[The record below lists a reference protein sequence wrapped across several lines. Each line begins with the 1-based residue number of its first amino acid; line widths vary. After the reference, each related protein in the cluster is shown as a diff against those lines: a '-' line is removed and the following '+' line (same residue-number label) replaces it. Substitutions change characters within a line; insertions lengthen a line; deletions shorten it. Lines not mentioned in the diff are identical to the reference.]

1 MSDFVMNL
9 AVVLLTPWV
18 GFCSKC
24 ALRYCKFSLKPT
36 MLPPLVLGS
45 AQFASFPGKREC
57 FNPQREL
64 FVCLFP
70 C

>member
-24 ALRYCKFSLKPT
+24 ALRYCKFSLKPAT
-36 MLPPLVLGS
+36 LPAPVLGF
-45 AQFASFPGKREC
+45 AQSASFPGKRDC
-57 FNPQREL
+57 FKPQREL